1 MPADESNTSL
11 WTHPPFGGVVSNDGF
26 IYGRGTA
33 DIKSML
39 TAELEAVEQLIT
51 NGSAVPFCL
60 THVAVSPRSSA
71 CVAQPL
77 YLDKL
82 GV

>member
-1 MPADESNTSL
+1 MNHDVQTRYALVQVPADESNTSL
-11 WTHPPFGGVVSNDGF
+11 WTHPPFGGVEAKDGF

-51 NGSAVPFCL
+51 NGCANRFI
-60 THVAVSPRSSA
+60 
-71 CVAQPL
+71 
-77 YLDKL
+77 
-82 GV
+82 